1 MAENKKKSTGA
12 GSNGVNQGFGDKLW
26 SGARLR
32 NDLRWKYGV
41 PPAGNAN
48 YAWRQN
54 IVHHL
59 KPRGTVV
66 VVLAIGDFG
75 WLTQLADRLI
85 KPRNGS
91 KGAERAR
98 GGASG

>member
-1 MAENKKKSTGA
+1 MAKNKKMSAGK
-12 GSNGVNQGFGDKLW
+12 GSNGVNQGFEDKLW

-32 NDLRWKYGV
+32 DDLRWKYGA
-41 PPAGNAN
+41 PSAGNAN

-66 VVLAIGDFG
+66 VVLAIKDFG

-85 KPRNGS
+85 KLRNGS

-98 GGASG
+98 GGAPG